1 VRWLITDS
9 VVGTEAWHDGGSLP
23 EADKRP
29 RARMTS
35 NGVASSYRCAHR
47 VRGTGWLGHD
57 VQRTTVLGQC
67 ERARVGAKCSE
78 AAIGRSWHGGDT
90 EGILSVRRWRGGE
103 LDRGG

>member
-1 VRWLITDS
+1 
-9 VVGTEAWHDGGSLP
+9 
-23 EADKRP
+23 
-29 RARMTS
+29 MTS

-67 ERARVGAKCSE
+67 ERARVGAKRSE

-103 LDRGG
+103 LDRGASSGHTARMGVPAHGAYAVRG